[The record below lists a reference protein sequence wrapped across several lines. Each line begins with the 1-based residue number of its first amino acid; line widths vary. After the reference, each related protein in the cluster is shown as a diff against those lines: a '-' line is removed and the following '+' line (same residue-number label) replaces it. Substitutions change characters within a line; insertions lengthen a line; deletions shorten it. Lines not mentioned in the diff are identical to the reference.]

1 LGIPLLR
8 AAYDEGRPE
17 LQDIWAA
24 LIAAAMDPERMG
36 RVRISF
42 IDTLKRFDPLDA
54 RVLAERYKQSEML
67 PNPLQFI
74 SAAFQVPHDE
84 ILFQLKT

>member
-1 LGIPLLR
+1 
-8 AAYDEGRPE
+8 
-17 LQDIWAA
+17 
-24 LIAAAMDPERMG
+24 
-36 RVRISF
+36 VRISF